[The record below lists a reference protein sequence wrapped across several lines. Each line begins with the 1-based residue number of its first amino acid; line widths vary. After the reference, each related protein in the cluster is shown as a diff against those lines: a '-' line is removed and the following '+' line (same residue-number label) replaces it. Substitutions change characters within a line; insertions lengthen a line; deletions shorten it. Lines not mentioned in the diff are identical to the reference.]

1 MAKGFVQKILQP
13 NDVGDWL
20 NQRSDI
26 FSEFVHIEP
35 LKKFDELAKSFFNV
49 YSLGLNTNRD
59 AWIYNFNRNTCKD
72 NISRMI
78 NVYNLQVDLVNE
90 GSKLEKI
97 LCLFRGVVA

>member
-35 LKKFDELAKSFFNV
+35 LKKLMNWQKVFLM
-49 YSLGLNTNRD
+49 
-59 AWIYNFNRNTCKD
+59 C
-72 NISRMI
+72 
-78 NVYNLQVDLVNE
+78 
-90 GSKLEKI
+90 I
-97 LCLFRGVVA
+97 LWA